1 MENKP
6 KRTYNRVMDK
16 LTPEQQAERTERN
29 KRQREALLAKDPDYF
44 KRYREEHKEQDAEY
58 KKTSNK
64 KHNEKRKKYKN
75 EWYNKRSEELKKLR
89 EKVALM
95 EQIIS
100 K

>member
-6 KRTYNRVMDK
+6 KRAYRRVIDK
-16 LTPEQQAERTERN
+16 LSPEQQALRKQYNKER
-29 KRQREALLAKDPDYF
+29 REALLAKDPDYF